1 MLEKSLMLSKFRGS
15 LLGALV
21 GDCCGAPFEGQLMDS
36 GVKLI
41 LKKNLDKLE
50 GPDFSA
56 PYKKYTDDTAMTIQ
70 TAKTFLDPA
79 GYSQKLLAK
88 NYVVEFF
95 KEPNRGYG
103 EAVGEVF
110 EKLRQ
115 TKIADPTCPAIAQ
128 FNGSGSFG
136 NGAAMRV
143 SPVALYCVNKSID
156 ELVRLVKETSQVTHT
171 NVLGVNGAILQ
182 ALAIRQSFL
191 LNPNEP
197 FCWKTF
203 LAQLQQHM
211 VEIEKENDPDLDANP
226 NAYEK
231 QLQNME
237 KLLDN
242 TVEPSDENVLNLM
255 GHSVAALYSVP
266 TAVYCFL
273 RHTQD
278 LLKDTD
284 RKSFRNTLEYAISLG
299 GDCDTIGS
307 MACAISGAYY
317 GESIISSALLKH
329 CESAENVAF
338 LGEQLFKVAGAEIM

>member
-1 MLEKSLMLSKFRGS
+1 MLEKSFMLSKFRGT

-21 GDCCGAPFEGQLMDS
+21 GDCCGAPFEGQPMDS
-36 GVKLI
+36 GSKLI

-50 GPDFSA
+50 GPAFTA

-70 TAKTFLDPA
+70 TAKAFLDPK

-103 EAVGEVF
+103 AAVGEVF
-110 EKLRQ
+110 QKLRQ
-115 TKIADPTCPAIAQ
+115 TKLSDPTGPAMAQ
-128 FNGSGSFG
+128 FNGSGSYG
-136 NGAAMRV
+136 NGAAMRI
-143 SPVALYCVNKSID
+143 SPVALFCSNKSTE
-156 ELVRLVKETSQVTHT
+156 ELLRLVKETSAVTHT

-182 ALAIRQSFL
+182 ALAIRQCL
-191 LNPNEP
+191 QLNPNEP

-203 LAQLQQHM
+203 LGELKSHM
-211 VEIEKENDPDLDANP
+211 IEVEKENDPDLEANP
-226 NAYEK
+226 NAYEI

-237 KLLDN
+237 SLLDN
-242 TVEPSDENVLNLM
+242 RVEASDENVLNLL
-255 GHSVAALYSVP
+255 GHSVAALFSVP

-278 LLKDTD
+278 LSKETD
-284 RKSFRNTLEYAISLG
+284 KKSFRNTLEYAISLG

-307 MACAISGAYY
+307 MACAMSGAYF
-317 GESIISSALLKH
+317 GESAISPALLKH
-329 CESAENVAF
+329 CESADSVGSLAD
-338 LGEQLFKVAGAEIM
+338 QLHKIIE

>member
-1 MLEKSLMLSKFRGS
+1 MMEKSLLLSKFRGS
-15 LLGALV
+15 LLGVLV

-36 GVKLI
+36 GAKLI

-50 GPDFSA
+50 GPAFHA

-70 TAKTFLDPA
+70 TAKTFLDPK

-103 EAVGEVF
+103 AAVGEVF
-110 EKLRQ
+110 RKLRQ
-115 TKIADPTCPAIAQ
+115 TKIADPTCPAMAQ

-156 ELVRLVKETSQVTHT
+156 ELVRLVKDSSEVTHT

-182 ALAIRQSFL
+182 ALAIRQSLL

-203 LAQLQQHM
+203 LGELKQQM

-231 QLQNME
+231 QLENME
-237 KLLDN
+237 KLLAN
-242 TVEPSDENVLNLM
+242 QVEPSDENVLNLL

-284 RKSFRNTLEYAISLG
+284 RQSFRNTLEYAISLG

-307 MACAISGAYY
+307 MACAISGAYF
-317 GESIISSALLKH
+317 GETVLSPALLKH
-329 CESAENVAF
+329 CESAESIAA
-338 LGEQLFKVAGAEIM
+338 LAEQLFEAAGAK

>member
-1 MLEKSLMLSKFRGS
+1 MLEKTLMLSKFRGS

-36 GVKLI
+36 GAKLI

-50 GPDFSA
+50 GPAFTA

-70 TAKTFLDPA
+70 TAKALVDPN

-88 NYVVEFF
+88 NYVVEYF

-103 EAVGEVF
+103 AAVGEVF
-110 EKLRQ
+110 RKLRQ
-115 TKIADPTCPAIAQ
+115 TKIADPTCPAMAQ

-143 SPVALYCVNKSID
+143 SPIALYCINKSID
-156 ELVRLVKETSQVTHT
+156 ELIRLVKESSEITHT

-182 ALAIRQSFL
+182 ALAIRQSLL

-203 LAQLQQHM
+203 LAELKDHM
-211 VEIEKENDPDLDANP
+211 VAIEKENDPALDANP

-231 QLQNME
+231 QLHNME

-242 TVEPSDENVLNLM
+242 RVDPSDENVLNLL

-284 RKSFRNTLEYAISLG
+284 QKCFRHTLEYAISLG

-317 GESIISSALLKH
+317 GESTISPALLKH
-329 CESAENVAF
+329 CESADSVAE
-338 LGEQLFKVAGAEIM
+338 LAEQLFEVAGSQ

>member
-1 MLEKSLMLSKFRGS
+1 MLEKSIMLSKFRGS

-36 GVKLI
+36 GAKLI

-50 GPDFSA
+50 GPAFSA

-70 TAKTFLDPA
+70 TAKAFVDPK

-103 EAVGEVF
+103 AAVGEVF
-110 EKLRQ
+110 RKLRQ
-115 TKIADPTCPAIAQ
+115 SKLSDPTGPAMAQ

-143 SPVALYCVNKSID
+143 SPVALYCANKSID
-156 ELVRLVKETSQVTHT
+156 ELVRLVKESSEVTHT
-171 NVLGVNGAILQ
+171 NVLGVNGAVLQ
-182 ALAIRQSFL
+182 ALAIRQSLL

-203 LAQLQQHM
+203 LAELKQHV
-211 VEIEKENDPDLDANP
+211 VELEKENDPDLDSNP
-226 NAYEK
+226 HAYEN
-231 QLQNME
+231 QLHNME
-237 KLLDN
+237 KLLEN
-242 TVEPSDENVLNLM
+242 SVEPSDENVLNLL

-278 LLKDTD
+278 LPKDTD

-317 GESIISSALLKH
+317 GESAISAALLKH
-329 CESAENVAF
+329 CENADGVAT
-338 LGEQLFKVAGAEIM
+338 LAEQLFEVAGSQ